1 MRPRTTMTLYQTAAR
16 VWLTLAVLALLL
28 TPARR
33 AGLWLPLHLT
43 LAGAIATAISGAM
56 QYFMVALTATP
67 PPPAWTVRLQFAL
80 VTAGAALIAIGF
92 PEGLSGLVAAGGAAF
107 VGAVALLGAMLW
119 FAWSKA
125 LNRRHAMSMAIYGLA
140 VTAAVAGAT
149 IGALLGSHAIGG
161 TRYLD
166 LRRAHMT
173 LNVLGFASLTVVGT
187 LVTLL
192 PTALRVRMPVWRGRM
207 AIGLFVAGLL
217 LEVTGW
223 SLGSRAAVAAGGLAY
238 AAGAL
243 HVVWLVA
250 SILRVE
256 RNWGVPVAAF
266 HMMAGV
272 AWFTAGSL
280 GLARALLD
288 GAAGFD
294 RFRPLFLTAF
304 IGGWLVQV
312 LLGAWSYLLPMARPG
327 HPDERRRGLVVF
339 EVGARTQVVVL
350 NLGLLLVAGRGAGW
364 LGATAGDLGT
374 GLALAAGIFALTKS
388 WLFPLLARVPIV
400 TGRARS
406 VWGG

>member
-1 MRPRTTMTLYQTAAR
+1 MTLYQTAAR
-16 VWLTLAVLALLL
+16 AWLTLAILSLLL
-28 TPARR
+28 PAARR
-33 AGLWLPLHLT
+33 SGLWLPLHLT

-56 QYFMVALTATP
+56 QYFMLALTATP
-67 PPPAWTVRLQFAL
+67 PPPAWTIRLQFAL
-80 VTAGAALIAIGF
+80 VTAGAVLIAVGF
-92 PEGLSGLVAAGGAAF
+92 PEGIEGLVASGGVAF
-107 VGAVALLGAMLW
+107 VGATVMLGWMLW
-119 FAWSKA
+119 LAWGRA
-125 LNRRHAMSMAIYGLA
+125 LNRRHAMPMATYALA
-140 VTAAVAGAT
+140 VAAAVVGAS
-149 IGALLGSHAIGG
+149 IGALLGSHAVAG

-192 PTALRVRMPVWRGRM
+192 PTALRVRMPAWRGRM
-207 AIGLFVAGLL
+207 AIGLFVAGLM
-217 LEVTGW
+217 LEVAGW
-223 SLGSRAAVAAGGLAY
+223 SLGWRAAVAAGGLAY

-243 HVVWLVA
+243 SVVWLVV

-256 RNWGVPVAAF
+256 RTWGVPVAAF

-280 GLARALLD
+280 GLAAALMD

-304 IGGWLVQV
+304 VGGWLVQV

-350 NLGLLLVAGRGAGW
+350 NLGLVLVAARGAGW
-364 LGATAGDLGT
+364 LGTTAGDLGI
-374 GLALAAGIFALTKS
+374 GLALAAGLFALAKA

>member
-1 MRPRTTMTLYQTAAR
+1 MTLYQTAAR
-16 VWLTLAVLALLL
+16 AWLTLAVLALLL
-28 TPARR
+28 PPARR
-33 AGLWLPLHLT
+33 VGLWLPLHMT

-67 PPPAWTVRLQFAL
+67 PPPTWTIRLQFVL

-92 PEGLSGLVAAGGAAF
+92 PDGIDYLVAAGGAAF
-107 VGAVALLGAMLW
+107 VGALLLLGWMLW
-119 FAWSKA
+119 FAWRRA
-125 LNRRHAMSMAIYGLA
+125 LNRRHAMPMVIYGLA
-140 VTAAVAGAT
+140 ITAAVVGAS

-192 PTALRVRMPVWRGRM
+192 PTALRVRMPPWRGRL
-207 AIGLFVAGLL
+207 AIGLFVAGLV
-217 LEVTGW
+217 LEASGW
-223 SLGSRAAVAAGGLAY
+223 GLGVHGAVVAGGLAY

-243 HVVWLVA
+243 SVVWLVA

-256 RNWGVPVAAF
+256 RTWGVPVAAF

-272 AWFTAGSL
+272 AWFTVGSL
-280 GLARALLD
+280 GLARALVD
-288 GAAGFD
+288 DAAGFD
-294 RFRPLFLTAF
+294 RFRPLFLTVF
-304 IGGWLVQV
+304 VGGWLVQV
-312 LLGAWSYLLPMARPG
+312 LLGAWSYLLPMARAG

-374 GLALAAGIFALTKS
+374 GLALAAGLFALGKA
-388 WLFPLLARVPIV
+388 WLFPMLARVPIV